1 VRTLRYGTVP
11 SGWVEDHAAEAL
23 EMGRIYCIDLNCFRL
38 ARVGASTKG
47 ETFNLVDVFRASEKS
62 RCVRQATAAQALP
75 EYGRIALTAA
85 SLVLPTARL
94 LEGEVADILGAML
107 GG

>member
-1 VRTLRYGTVP
+1 MLYP
-11 SGWVEDHAAEAL
+11 SV
-23 EMGRIYCIDLNCFRL
+23 
-38 ARVGASTKG
+38 S
-47 ETFNLVDVFRASEKS
+47 
-62 RCVRQATAAQALP
+62 AAQALP